1 MPVRRGGSV
10 IVRAHDPRVEPLDW
24 RRLPLVEGLALGHA
38 LDDVDE
44 DDGARQLFLG
54 EALRGSGAHV
64 ASAHHGDFVEHR
76 ATGPGSG
83 LGTKR

>member
-1 MPVRRGGSV
+1 MSALVRTRSSRHHPG
-10 IVRAHDPRVEPLDW
+10 VEPLD
-24 RRLPLVEGLALGHA
+24 RGRLPLVERLALGHA

-44 DDGARQLFLG
+44 DDGARQLLLG

-64 ASAHHGDFVEHR
+64 AGAHHGDFVEHR
-76 ATGPGSG
+76 ATGSG